1 MVRLASI
8 LSALNAALAL
18 LAGILLVSLVGL
30 TAVNVI
36 LRYFFGSAVFGAFDL
51 LQAGVATVIFLAMPY
66 CTWRDGHVAVDIAYN
81 LFSKIV
87 QRCVLAMSDL
97 ISGAVL
103 GLLAYRSTT
112 AMVSAFN
119 YGERSSLLGI
129 PFAPLWGF
137 IALGAALGAVSCAG
151 RLLLNATN
159 NLHLIPGTSE
169 EEIVQ

>member
-1 MVRLASI
+1 MVRLASV

-36 LRYFFGSAVFGAFDL
+36 LRYFFSSAVFGAFDL
-51 LQAGVATVIFLAMPY
+51 LQVGVATVIFLAMPY

-81 LFSKIV
+81 LFSKLV
-87 QRCVLAMSDL
+87 QRLVLAMSDL
-97 ISGAVL
+97 ISGTVL
-103 GLLAYRSTT
+103 ALLAHRSST
-112 AMVSAFN
+112 AMISAFN

-137 IALGAALGAVSCAG
+137 IALGAALGAISCVG
-151 RLLLNATN
+151 RLALNASG
-159 NLHLIPGTSE
+159 NLHLVPGTNE
-169 EEIVQ
+169 EEIV